1 MATPLV
7 KERTVAEKYTE
18 KREELSRARV
28 CPDEAEIASA

>member
-18 KREELSRARV
+18 KELSRARV